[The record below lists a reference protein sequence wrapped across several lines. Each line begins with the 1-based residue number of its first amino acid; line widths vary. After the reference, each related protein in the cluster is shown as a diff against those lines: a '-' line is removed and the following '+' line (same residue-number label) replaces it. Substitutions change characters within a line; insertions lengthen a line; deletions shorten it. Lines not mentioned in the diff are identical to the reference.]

1 MTLQAEG
8 LQARMGTA
16 QAAGT
21 LLVRMMGVIKRRV
34 AKDRSF
40 ELVIPDL
47 EVRAGEAVAF
57 IGPSGSG
64 KSTLI
69 DLLAMTLRPDEARDF
84 SFFTPGE
91 QTETDLVALWR
102 SRKQDTLGQIRSRYF
117 GYVLQTG
124 GLLPFLSVRDNI
136 RLPQRLLGF
145 EDAEWIDTLARRL
158 GFAEQMTAKP
168 GQLSV
173 GQRQRVAIARALA
186 HKPAIVLADEPTA
199 SLDPVNA
206 HGVMDLFME
215 LIDRSG
221 STLIIV
227 SHDSHLV
234 DRFKIPLIEGQ
245 VSQRGAT
252 ARSVFGGAPSFDTDR
267 TVIMDRTD
275 QGERV
280 Q

>member
-1 MTLQAEG
+1 
-8 LQARMGTA
+8 MGG
-16 QAAGT
+16 AAPGGE
-21 LLVRMMGVIKRRV
+21 LLMRMMGVVKRRI

-40 ELVIPDL
+40 ELVVPDL
-47 EVRAGEAVAF
+47 EIRSGQAVAF

-84 SFFTPGE
+84 SFFTPGDH
-91 QTETDLVALWR
+91 TETDLEALWR
-102 SRKQDTLGQIRSRYF
+102 GHKQDALGRIRSRYF

-136 RLPQRLLGF
+136 RLPQRLLGR
-145 EDAEWIDTLARRL
+145 DDGEWIEVLARRL
-158 GFAEQMTAKP
+158 GFSEQMTAKP

-206 HGVMDLFME
+206 HGVMDLFMD

-221 STLIIV
+221 ATLIIV

-252 ARSVFGGAPSFDTDR
+252 ARSVFGGEPTLDADR
-267 TVIMDRTD
+267 TVIMDRVD

-280 Q
+280 R

>member
-1 MTLQAEG
+1 
-8 LQARMGTA
+8 MGPGRGM
-16 QAAGT
+16 AAAAPGGE
-21 LLVRMMGVIKRRV
+21 LLMRMMGVVKRRV

-40 ELVIPDL
+40 ELVVPDL
-47 EVRAGEAVAF
+47 EIRSGQAVAF

-84 SFFTPGE
+84 SFFTPGDRA
-91 QTETDLVALWR
+91 ETDIDALWR
-102 SRKQDTLGQIRSRYF
+102 GRQQDALGRIRSQYF

-136 RLPQRLLGF
+136 RLPQRLLGRD
-145 EDAEWIDTLARRL
+145 DAQWIEVLAKRL
-158 GFAEQMTAKP
+158 GITEQLSAKP

-173 GQRQRVAIARALA
+173 GQRQRVAIARALT

-206 HGVMDLFME
+206 HGVMDLFMD

-221 STLIIV
+221 ATLIIV

-234 DRFKIPLIEGQ
+234 DRFQIPLIEGQ

-252 ARSVFGGAPSFDTDR
+252 ARSVFGGEPTLDTDR
-267 TVIMDRTD
+267 TVIMDRID

-280 Q
+280 R